1 MPKTNLLEISV
12 PEDSQQLIRLIYVSV
27 AAPDMGSEQI
37 EHILVKASKRNEIK
51 GLTGMLIYDEGQFWQ
66 VLEGPLESVMTT
78 FDNIR
83 SDKRHS
89 DVTTLVTEDIV
100 KREFKTFRMGTPG
113 NVRSINDPEL
123 HSNVDAALARE
134 KTTIAK
140 EASQRLVRGFSQNG
154 QWYPLIAERSEG

>member
-1 MPKTNLLEISV
+1 MSKTNLLEIGV

-27 AAPDMGSEQI
+27 AAPNMGSEQI

-66 VLEGPLESVMTT
+66 VLEGPLDSVMST
-78 FDNIR
+78 FDDIR

-89 DVTTLVTEDIV
+89 DVTTLVTEDIA

-113 NVRSINDPEL
+113 NVRSFNDPEL
-123 HSNVDAALARE
+123 HSNVNAALARE
-134 KTTIAK
+134 KVGTAR
-140 EASQRLVRGFSQNG
+140 EASQRLVRGFSQDG

>member
-1 MPKTNLLEISV
+1 
-12 PEDSQQLIRLIYVSV
+12 
-27 AAPDMGSEQI
+27 
-37 EHILVKASKRNEIK
+37 
-51 GLTGMLIYDEGQFWQ
+51 
-66 VLEGPLESVMTT
+66 
-78 FDNIR
+78 
-83 SDKRHS
+83 
-89 DVTTLVTEDIV
+89 V